1 MQTGK
6 MGLKWPIYRM
16 SLNFGIAIA
25 FIIKDES
32 AITRTKE
39 NLMTTQE
46 VMEFVETKIN
56 QLPLIDSEVVEIIRL
71 LNNPASNFEQIVEKL
86 SPSLAARFLNI
97 ANSAYYGGREVR
109 SINYAVKLLGY
120 GKMKDILVTSIL
132 MEHFTKRL
140 KGFNF
145 DKFLKQAQF
154 CAVVAKILGEIL
166 NFQPLEDLFTV
177 ATLQNIGK
185 LVIAVYFKDHHRQIV
200 DIKKAE
206 GLPSCKAERRI
217 IGVSHGEIG
226 ALVLQRFKVPPEICE
241 AVRFHDSLDTE
252 LPVNSNNHLQHITR
266 RASSIV
272 AQFSLPEEV
281 EPLDLYHMLQAAA
294 EEGKRSYREQVQ
306 AQIRSKGYD
315 EIFPSLLEQ
324 SADLIFND
332 LKTHLH
338 ERVAGTKSAVSEA
351 GTDD

>member
-1 MQTGK
+1 
-6 MGLKWPIYRM
+6 
-16 SLNFGIAIA
+16 
-25 FIIKDES
+25 
-32 AITRTKE
+32 
-39 NLMTTQE
+39 MTTQE
-46 VMEFVETKIN
+46 VMKFVESKIN
-56 QLPLIDSEVVEIIRL
+56 RLPLIDSEVVGIIRL

-140 KGFNF
+140 KDFNF
-145 DKFLKQAQF
+145 DRFLKQAQF
-154 CAVVAKILGEIL
+154 CAVIAKVLGEVL

-185 LVIAVYFKDHHRQIV
+185 LVIAVYFKDHHHQIV
-200 DIKKAE
+200 ALKKAE
-206 GLPSCKAERRI
+206 GLPSCKAERKI
-217 IGVSHGEIG
+217 LGVSHGEIG
-226 ALVLQRFKVPPEICE
+226 AIVLKRFKVPSEICE
-241 AVRFHDSLDTE
+241 AVRFHDSLDTD
-252 LPVNSNNHLQHITR
+252 LPADNHNHLQHITR
-266 RASSIV
+266 RASTIV
-272 AQFSLPEEV
+272 AQFSLSEEV
-281 EPLDLYHMLQAAA
+281 EPMDLYHMLRATA
-294 EEGKRSYREQVQ
+294 EEGKRNYREQVQ

-332 LKTHLH
+332 LKAHLH
-338 ERVAGTKSAVSEA
+338 ERVAATNNAIKEA
-351 GTDD
+351 CIDK

>member
-1 MQTGK
+1 
-6 MGLKWPIYRM
+6 
-16 SLNFGIAIA
+16 
-25 FIIKDES
+25 
-32 AITRTKE
+32 
-39 NLMTTQE
+39 MTTQE
-46 VMEFVETKIN
+46 VMKFVESKIN
-56 QLPLIDSEVVEIIRL
+56 NLPLIDSEVVGIIRL

-140 KGFNF
+140 EGFNF
-145 DKFLKQAQF
+145 DRFLKQAQF
-154 CAVVAKILGEIL
+154 CAVVAKVLGEVL
-166 NFQPLEDLFTV
+166 NFEPLEDLFTV

-185 LVIAVYFKDHHRQIV
+185 LVIAVYFKDHHHQIV
-200 DIKKAE
+200 ALKKAE
-206 GLPSCKAERRI
+206 GLPSCKAERKI
-217 IGVSHGEIG
+217 LGVSHGEIG
-226 ALVLQRFKVPPEICE
+226 AIVLQRFKVPPEICE

-252 LPVNSNNHLQHITR
+252 LQANNNNYLQHITR
-266 RASSIV
+266 QASSIV

-281 EPLDLYHMLQAAA
+281 EPVDLYHMLQATA
-294 EEGKRSYREQVQ
+294 EKGKRNYREQVQ

-332 LKTHLH
+332 LRRHLH
-338 ERVAGTKSAVSEA
+338 ERVPATKNAINEA
-351 GTDD
+351 CQDN

>member
-1 MQTGK
+1 M
-6 MGLKWPIYRM
+6 
-16 SLNFGIAIA
+16 NH
-25 FIIKDES
+25 
-32 AITRTKE
+32 TKE

-46 VMEFVETKIN
+46 VMKFVESKIN
-56 QLPLIDSEVVEIIRL
+56 NLPLIDSEVVGIIRL

-145 DKFLKQAQF
+145 DRFLKQAQF
-154 CAVVAKILGEIL
+154 CAVVAKVLGEVL
-166 NFQPLEDLFTV
+166 NFEPLEDLFTV

-200 DIKKAE
+200 ALKKAE
-206 GLPSCKAERRI
+206 GLPSCKAERKI
-217 IGVSHGEIG
+217 LGVSHGEIG
-226 ALVLQRFKVPPEICE
+226 AIVLQRFKVPPEICE

-252 LPVNSNNHLQHITR
+252 LQANNNNYLQHITR
-266 RASSIV
+266 QASSIV

-281 EPLDLYHMLQAAA
+281 EPVDLYHMLQATA
-294 EEGKRSYREQVQ
+294 EEGKRNYREQVQ

-332 LKTHLH
+332 LRRHLH
-338 ERVAGTKSAVSEA
+338 ERVPATKNAINEA
-351 GTDD
+351 CQDN